1 MTDKKDNKKINKDK
15 EKTEENTAI
24 VKDVKT
30 KEEKSARTGIKVI
43 KKDKVEEKENSSLSQ
58 TDTEKEKKEILE
70 VKKDNLGL
78 EELPEEIIKKLTKKK
93 AETGKKSKAKK
104 SKFIRKKKKEFKKVT
119 VGNAYIK
126 ATYNNTIVT
135 LTDLHGNV
143 ISWASAGIAGFRGPK
158 KSTPYAAQIVT
169 RIAVGKAREKY
180 GLSEVSVFVRGVGTG
195 RESAVRALN
204 NNGLIVTSI
213 KDVTPVPH
221 NGCRARRPRRV

>member
-58 TDTEKEKKEILE
+58 TDTDKEKKEILE

>member
-1 MTDKKDNKKINKDK
+1 MTDKKDNKKIDKDK
-15 EKTEENTAI
+15 GKAEEKTVNINDAKIKKEKPTQAG
-24 VKDVKT
+24 VK
-30 KEEKSARTGIKVI
+30 AI
-43 KKDKVEEKENSSLSQ
+43 KKDNEEKKENSL
-58 TDTEKEKKEILE
+58 TVKEDKEKKEILE
-70 VKKDNLGL
+70 VKKDKLGL
-78 EELPEEIIKKLTKKK
+78 EELPEDIIKTLTKKK
-93 AETGKKSKAKK
+93 SDTGKKSKAKK
-104 SKFIRKKKKEFKKVT
+104 SKFVRKKKKEFKKVI

-135 LTDLHGNV
+135 LTDLQGDV
-143 ISWASAGIAGFRGPK
+143 ISWASAGIAGFKGPK

-221 NGCRARRPRRV
+221 NGCRPKRPRRV